1 MFIHLRN
8 HTHYSLLKALP
19 KVKELISAAKNNK
32 MGYVAI
38 TDYSNMYGTIE
49 FFSKCK
55 KEKIKPII
63 GVEFSLIFNERTFQ
77 TILIART
84 LEGYKNLM
92 RIVSIVNVDNP
103 LNPTLKEETLVTY
116 KNGLTVLS
124 GGVSGD
130 ISNLLVINEK
140 DADSRLLFY
149 KEHFGDNFY
158 LEINPQT
165 GMDRGVEMRDKTIE
179 YARKTN
185 TPLVATFNTHYIH
198 DADKA
203 AHKTLYMVHGDL
215 HSSDEYNHLFQ
226 KDSFAFVDTDTAKKI
241 FADTPDAISNTVK
254 IAESCE
260 LEIPLG
266 DWVFPNI
273 EHKKSYNEDL
283 RDLAYE
289 GLEIRK
295 MELTDIV
302 KTRLEYELKVIAD
315 KGYSPYFLVVYD
327 LLRFSRENDI
337 LTNIRGSVAG
347 SLVTYLLRI
356 TKCDP
361 LAYKLPFER
370 FLNPERPSA
379 PDIDMDYADTRRD
392 EVIDYAR
399 RKYGI
404 DNVAQIGTFGTMMA
418 RGAVKDVARAMKY
431 PYVVGDRIS
440 KLIPM
445 PKQGFPVTIKGA
457 LEDIPE
463 LKELYDTDREVQIIL
478 DMAQKVEGCA
488 RHISVHAAGTV
499 ISPAPLWEWTP
510 IQKDPK
516 GGKIITQYDMYTIED
531 AGLLKFDFLGIRN
544 LTILGD
550 AIKIAKENYNID
562 VDIEEVSLSDAKTFE
577 MLSRGETMGLFQLNG
592 SGMTRFLKELKPNAI
607 FDINAMVALYRP
619 GPLEMIPEYIRR
631 KHDPSLISYLD
642 PRLEQILDQSF
653 GVIVYQDDVM
663 LIAIHLAGYSWLEAD
678 KLRKAMG
685 KKIPAEMQAQKEKLL
700 AGFVEHG
707 LSVKKGQKLWELIE
721 PFAAYGFNKCLTGD
735 TKIASAETGEILTI
749 REIYSNN
756 LKPKL
761 LSLGNDGLLQNKKI
775 TAVLEN
781 GIKNI
786 YELKT
791 RSGRIIRATGNH
803 PLLTF
808 SKWKNL
814 DEIKSGERIAV
825 PRNLSSLIGN
835 VKEKEKA
842 AILGYLISEGNLCHP
857 HGIYFYSTQENEIKD
872 FIKNCN
878 NFENFKYTLD
888 KSKSTTSV
896 YCGQIDQKKGNN
908 LNKWVEK
915 LGLKNKKATEKNVPD
930 CVFKWDKETL
940 SIFIGKLWQGD
951 GCISIKNEQVFY
963 ATSSKVLAYDV
974 QHLLLRF
981 SILSTI
987 HEKKFKYRG
996 GIKIGFTVV
1005 ISHRENLR
1013 KFKSTIGMYLIGK
1026 KKEDLKKLLTLTENT
1041 LDISARGTK
1050 NIIPAEVMIHIRRI
1064 MLEKNVSVKKISKDT
1079 ALSERLFSYD
1089 KKKTG
1094 YQRAVIEKLGKYLK
1108 SKEILQI
1115 ANSDIYWD
1123 EVVSIK
1129 KSGKEMTYDLT
1140 IPPHHNFVAND
1151 IIVHNSHA
1159 ASYGRVAYQTAYMK
1173 ANFPVA
1179 YMTAIMTN
1187 ESGDVEKI
1195 AEIVSE
1201 CKRMNIKVLPP
1212 NVNTSAGGFS
1222 IVQEGTENDEF
1233 SISNFQFSKNTE
1245 TNANTD
1251 ADAISN
1257 NTSNEEILFGLYTIK
1272 NLGVDISDAIIE
1284 ERNKNGKYKSF
1295 EDFIL
1300 RVTHK
1305 NLNKKSLEALTKCGA
1320 LDDLVERGEV
1330 LANLESILEFHK
1342 HVVKDNVMQD
1352 SLFGGMET
1360 SSFVMKKAPPV
1371 SQEQKLSWEKDLL
1384 GLFVSGFP
1392 LDPWKEKLEA
1402 RGIDITKV
1410 HHDTPDGKEVSLGVI
1425 IENIKITITK
1435 KGDQMALV
1443 KLRDYKG
1450 TIEVAV
1456 FPETYKKYKS
1466 LLIIDVPLVVR
1477 GKVSTRNGEKTIA
1490 IDEVRNLR
1498 Q

>member
-8 HTHYSLLKALP
+8 HTHYSLLNALP
-19 KVKELISAAKNNK
+19 KVGELIKAAKGNN
-32 MGYVAI
+32 MSHVAI

-49 FFSKCK
+49 FFQKCQ

-63 GVEFSLIFNERTFQ
+63 GVEFSLKFSERTFQ
-77 TILIART
+77 TVLIARN

-92 RIVSIVNVDNP
+92 RIVSIVNVENP
-103 LNPTLKEETLVTY
+103 LTPTLSEDILVTY
-116 KNGLTVLS
+116 KKGITVLS
-124 GGVSGD
+124 GGARGD
-130 ISNLLVINEK
+130 ISNLLIINEK
-140 DADSRLLFY
+140 DADDRLAFY

-158 LEINPQT
+158 LEINPQI
-165 GMDRGVEMRDKTIE
+165 GMDHGLEMREKTIE

-198 DADKA
+198 DTDKS

-226 KDSFAFVDTDTAKKI
+226 KDSFSFVDTETAKKV
-241 FADTPDAISNTVK
+241 FADTPEAITNTVK
-254 IAESCE
+254 IAESCV

-266 DWVFPNI
+266 DWVFPAI
-273 EHKKSYNEDL
+273 EHTKSYNEDV
-283 RDLAYE
+283 RDLAYA
-289 GLEIRK
+289 GLEVRK
-295 MELTDIV
+295 MELTDTV
-302 KTRLEYELKVIAD
+302 RTRLDYELKVIAD

-327 LLRFSRENDI
+327 LLRFSRENGI

-356 TKCDP
+356 TKCNP
-361 LAYKLPFER
+361 LEYKLPFER

-379 PDIDMDYADTRRD
+379 PDIDMDYSDTRRD

-431 PYVVGDRIS
+431 PYMVGDRIS
-440 KLIPM
+440 KLIPP

-457 LEDIPE
+457 LEEIPE
-463 LKELYDTDREVQIIL
+463 LKELYDTDREVQTIL

-550 AIKIAKENYNID
+550 AIRIVKENYNLD
-562 VDIEEVSLSDAKTFE
+562 VDIEEISLSDTKTFD

-592 SGMTRFLKELKPNAI
+592 SGLTRFLKELKPNTI

-619 GPLEMIPEYIRR
+619 GPLEMIPEYIKR
-631 KHDPSLISYLD
+631 KQNPSLIEYLD
-642 PRLEQILDQSF
+642 PRLEPILDQSF

-700 AGFVEHG
+700 TGFVEHG

-721 PFAAYGFNKCLTGD
+721 PFAAYGFNK
-735 TKIASAETGEILTI
+735 A
-749 REIYSNN
+749 
-756 LKPKL
+756 
-761 LSLGNDGLLQNKKI
+761 
-775 TAVLEN
+775 
-781 GIKNI
+781 
-786 YELKT
+786 
-791 RSGRIIRATGNH
+791 
-803 PLLTF
+803 
-808 SKWKNL
+808 
-814 DEIKSGERIAV
+814 
-825 PRNLSSLIGN
+825 
-835 VKEKEKA
+835 
-842 AILGYLISEGNLCHP
+842 
-857 HGIYFYSTQENEIKD
+857 
-872 FIKNCN
+872 
-878 NFENFKYTLD
+878 
-888 KSKSTTSV
+888 
-896 YCGQIDQKKGNN
+896 
-908 LNKWVEK
+908 
-915 LGLKNKKATEKNVPD
+915 
-930 CVFKWDKETL
+930 
-940 SIFIGKLWQGD
+940 
-951 GCISIKNEQVFY
+951 
-963 ATSSKVLAYDV
+963 
-974 QHLLLRF
+974 
-981 SILSTI
+981 
-987 HEKKFKYRG
+987 
-996 GIKIGFTVV
+996 
-1005 ISHRENLR
+1005 
-1013 KFKSTIGMYLIGK
+1013 
-1026 KKEDLKKLLTLTENT
+1026 
-1041 LDISARGTK
+1041 
-1050 NIIPAEVMIHIRRI
+1050 
-1064 MLEKNVSVKKISKDT
+1064 
-1079 ALSERLFSYD
+1079 
-1089 KKKTG
+1089 
-1094 YQRAVIEKLGKYLK
+1094 
-1108 SKEILQI
+1108 
-1115 ANSDIYWD
+1115 
-1123 EVVSIK
+1123 
-1129 KSGKEMTYDLT
+1129 
-1140 IPPHHNFVAND
+1140 
-1151 IIVHNSHA
+1151 HA

-1201 CKRMNIKVLPP
+1201 CKRMNVKVLPP
-1212 NVNTSAGGFS
+1212 NVNTSEGGFT
-1222 IVQEGTENDEF
+1222 IV
-1233 SISNFQFSKNTE
+1233 SNLHS
-1245 TNANTD
+1245 TD
-1251 ADAISN
+1251 YN
-1257 NTSNEEILFGLYTIK
+1257 NTNLDTNIISDNKNNEEILFGLYTIK
-1272 NLGVDISDAIIE
+1272 NLGVDISDAIIA
-1284 ERNKNGKYKSF
+1284 ERKANGKYKSF

-1300 RVTHK
+1300 RITHK

-1330 LANLESILEFHK
+1330 LENLESILEFHK

-1360 SSFVMKKAPPV
+1360 SSFTMKKSTPI

-1402 RGIDITKV
+1402 RGINIDKV
-1410 HHDTPDGKEVSLGVI
+1410 HHDVPDGKEVSLGVI
-1425 IENIKITITK
+1425 IENIKLTKTK
-1435 KGDQMALV
+1435 KGDIMALV
-1443 KLRDYKG
+1443 RLRDYRS
-1450 TIEVAV
+1450 TIEVAI

-1466 LLIIDVPLVVR
+1466 LVIIDIPLVVR

-1490 IDEVRNLR
+1490 IDEIRALR
-1498 Q
+1498 REN